1 MEQILSDL
9 FALQRFAGDG
19 ALQAVIDE
27 VEGRY
32 AIAEL
37 DDDALAGL
45 SAAGDPF
52 VSTRERM
59 KKDPLQ

>member
-1 MEQILSDL
+1 MEQLLTDL
-9 FALQRFAGDG
+9 FALQRFAGNS

-32 AIAEL
+32 AVCVL

-45 SAAGDPF
+45 SAAGDPCL
-52 VSTRERM
+52 RARDRM
-59 KKDPLQ
+59 KRDGRQ